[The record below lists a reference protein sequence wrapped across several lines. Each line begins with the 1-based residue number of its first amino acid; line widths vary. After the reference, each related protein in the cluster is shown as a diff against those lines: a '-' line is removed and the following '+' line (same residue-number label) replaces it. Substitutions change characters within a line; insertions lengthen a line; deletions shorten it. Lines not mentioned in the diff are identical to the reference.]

1 MAVQQTRARIVTL
14 LQQFQ
19 TANPTLL
26 RYVHEYIPKAINTVE
41 LPCAIVF
48 PGEATYFYPSMGENI
63 TGLGSGM
70 VRELRFYE
78 IVVYLN
84 EGNMGTARQAE
95 VRADPL
101 YGALFQWFAMRPGL
115 EDTEQAPPA
124 TVVEE
129 SKVVGDYGFE
139 RVTYGDTTEQAAIRL
154 RLQVK
159 EVYKISDAY
168 CP

>member
-1 MAVQQTRARIVTL
+1 MAVEQTRARIVTL

-19 TANPTLL
+19 VANPTMLK
-26 RYVHEYIPKAINTVE
+26 YVHEYIPKAIATVE

-48 PGEATYFYPSMGENI
+48 PGEATYQYASMGENI
-63 TGLGSGM
+63 TGLGANM
-70 VRELRFYE
+70 AREIRFYE
-78 IVVYLN
+78 IVIYLN

-101 YGALFQWFAMRPGL
+101 YGALFNFFASRPGL
-115 EDTEQAPPA
+115 EDTTQTPPQ

-129 SKVVGDYGFE
+129 SKVIGDYGFE

-159 EVYKISDAY
+159 EIYKITDPCA
-168 CP
+168 